1 MSFRIRPAL
10 AGLALA
16 LLAAGC
22 SEKSARQL
30 RPASQEPRGKA
41 AGQLVQGYTE
51 TSTPAEADPAETGPG
66 LIGSAISAPPV
77 REITLDEIRQRMANN
92 TAHILDIRS
101 AREFEGGH
109 MRGAV
114 NVPASQVE
122 ARLGDIARQFATSDL
137 IIIYCGSPDCD
148 SSEMVYEILSS
159 QGYENVR
166 VFKPGW
172 ETLRKA
178 KDLH

>member
-10 AGLALA
+10 GVLALT

-22 SEKSARQL
+22 SEKNARQL

-41 AGQLVQGYTE
+41 AGQLVQGHTE
-51 TSTPAEADPAETGPG
+51 TRPG

-77 REITLDEIRQRMANN
+77 REITLNEIRQRMANN
-92 TAHILDIRS
+92 TARILDIRS
-101 AREFEGGH
+101 VREFEGGH

-114 NVPASQVE
+114 NLPASQVE
-122 ARLGDIARQFATSDL
+122 ARLGDIASQFASSDL
-137 IIIYCGSPDCD
+137 IIIYCGSPDCN

-172 ETLRKA
+172 ETLREA
-178 KDLH
+178 EDLR